1 MNDHSKDLKTRNL
14 REAAIAVLAL
24 KESETN
30 QCVHG
35 GEGRSSGFFR
45 SFGSRKELNE
55 RFVFLAS
62 CLREM
67 PRPSASSFVK
77 FSK

>member
-1 MNDHSKDLKTRNL
+1 VSLDLQSLLSKRARRIN
-14 REAAIAVLAL
+14 AAMVVKADQAA
-24 KESETN
+24 
-30 QCVHG
+30 
-35 GEGRSSGFFR
+35 FFR